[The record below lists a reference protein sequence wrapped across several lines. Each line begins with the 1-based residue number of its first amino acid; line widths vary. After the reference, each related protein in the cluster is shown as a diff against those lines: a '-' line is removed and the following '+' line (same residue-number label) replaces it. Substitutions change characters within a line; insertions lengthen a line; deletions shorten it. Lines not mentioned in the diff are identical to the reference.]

1 MRISSHQVVALAAVA
16 VAILISLQALFTS
29 GSGYVVNLTE
39 LRVAPTKRDLIIV
52 PASKAIEPL
61 VPGLSGVPPVNP
73 FTLRGPAMR
82 KLPIPLPP
90 PPPVELPPLP
100 VLPIP
105 EK

>member
-1 MRISSHQVVALAAVA
+1 MALA
-16 VAILISLQALFTS
+16 ILVSFDALFTS

-39 LRVAPTKRDLIIV
+39 LRVALSKQQKNVV
-52 PASKAIEPL
+52 PASKPIEPL

-73 FTLRGPAMR
+73 FTLRGPAMK

>member
-1 MRISSHQVVALAAVA
+1 
-16 VAILISLQALFTS
+16 
-29 GSGYVVNLTE
+29 
-39 LRVAPTKRDLIIV
+39 
-52 PASKAIEPL
+52 